1 MPDRLGL
8 PAVIAEIV
16 QVAGI
21 DAARLLAAEKG
32 GQEVDIP
39 AEAREGHWLTELLGI
54 PAAKKICAHYRSHGP
69 GGRPRGVRLVIP
81 MANVRAKQLMAR
93 AIEAG
98 GKNSQIAA
106 MTGKHERTVRRAKA
120 KLKGEGLGPLF
131 D

>member
-8 PAVIAEIV
+8 PAVLAEIV

-21 DAARLLAAEKG
+21 DVARVLAAEKG

-39 AEAREGHWLTELLGI
+39 AEAREGHWLTELVGM
-54 PAAKKICAHYRSHGP
+54 PAARKLCNYFRSQGP
-69 GGRPRGVRLVIP
+69 GGRARGVRLVIP
-81 MANVRAKQLMAR
+81 MGNVRTMQLMVR

-106 MTGKHERTVRRAKA
+106 MTGRHERTVRRIKA
-120 KLKGEGLGPLF
+120 KLKDEGLGPLF